1 MTISRRA
8 RFLSAVGAIAL
19 VPAALVAC
27 SGGGQSVDEACQVA
41 ADTVDGA
48 IGDLGSATSDPE
60 AAESMLDDAM
70 AAMNDAG
77 DEIENEEVKAV
88 FDDFNGAFED
98 FQEVLAT
105 GADDPANLD
114 VDALTEIS
122 TSLQNSGAE
131 MRELCG

>member
-27 SGGGQSVDEACQVA
+27 SGGGQSVEEACTVA
-41 ADTVDGA
+41 NDTITEA
-48 IGDLGSATSDPE
+48 MGDLTSVTSDPE
-60 AAESMLDDAM
+60 AAMGVLDDAM
-70 AAMNDAG
+70 AAMKEAG
-77 DEIENEEVKAV
+77 DKIENEEVKATY
-88 FDDFNGAFED
+88 DTFNGAFDD
-98 FQEVLAT
+98 FQEVMSS

-122 TSLQNSGAE
+122 TTLQDSVTE
-131 MRELCG
+131 IQELCG